1 MAPNIFL
8 SAGLEGLNFRKMI
21 AEFKLERSL
30 SFIIQFFMQSEKNN
44 FFCPGILE
52 NLIITAQKNVAP
64 YTYSIAQRYMAK
76 KHAKVLHVHWP
87 SNSGLCCM

>member
-21 AEFKLERSL
+21 AEFKWEE
-30 SFIIQFFMQSEKNN
+30 SFIHYTIFMQSEKNN

>member
-1 MAPNIFL
+1 
-8 SAGLEGLNFRKMI
+8 
-21 AEFKLERSL
+21 
-30 SFIIQFFMQSEKNN
+30 MQSEKNN
-44 FFCPGILE
+44 FFCSGILE

-87 SNSGLCCM
+87 SNSGLLYVDFAWIAIFLNCSKTLITLKWAYKLCNDYSSVRKFW